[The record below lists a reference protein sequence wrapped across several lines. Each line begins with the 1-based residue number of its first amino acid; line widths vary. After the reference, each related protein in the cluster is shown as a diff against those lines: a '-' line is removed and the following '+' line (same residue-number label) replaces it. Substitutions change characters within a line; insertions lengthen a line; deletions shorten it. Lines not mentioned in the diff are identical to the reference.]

1 MRYDPRIKFIEDNI
15 NYEVYDARSW
25 DGVEKV
31 AGFVNLNHLFITEE
45 EKGSVY
51 MQYTGFKDSIGKFI
65 YEADILRIDDYLYK
79 VYWHEDNNWAIK
91 GIHGAVDADM
101 TRGIIENDSIVMGNI
116 YEHPELLEKS
126 E

>member
-1 MRYDPRIKFIEDNI
+1 MREAKLRIIKYKIWYPDSRLMQGPFDIDIFYRQNSVHPHFAKSE
-15 NYEVYDARSW
+15 
-25 DGVEKV
+25 
-31 AGFVNLNHLFITEE
+31 NHHYL
-45 EKGSVY
+45 
-51 MQYTGFKDSIGKFI
+51 QLTGFKDSAGKFI
-65 YEADILRIDDYLYK
+65 YEADILKIDDHLYK